1 MTDRIQLAE
10 KPYLRRDIPDLRP
23 GDTVEVDLKVK
34 EGDKERV
41 QTFTGTVIAVRGGG
55 TGKTFTVR
63 RIVMGEGVERIFPW
77 HSPGLVAVRVT
88 RRGKV
93 RRAKLY
99 YMRQR
104 VGKATRL
111 VEVVGGAEEAAAG
124 VERPAEADGAPR
136 AAAAKAGGKPA
147 KGAARVE
154 APAPK

>member
-10 KPYLRRDIPDLRP
+10 KPYLRKDIPDVRP

-34 EGDKERV
+34 EGDKERI
-41 QTFTGTVIAVRGGG
+41 QTFAGTVLAVRGAG

-63 RIVMGEGVERIFPW
+63 RIVMGEGVERIFLW
-77 HSPGLVAVRVT
+77 HSPTLVAVRVT

-99 YMRQR
+99 YMRRR

-111 VEVVGGAEEAAAG
+111 VEVVGGAEEAVAG
-124 VERPAEADGAPR
+124 LEGVAPAGPAGKAGK
-136 AAAAKAGGKPA
+136 AAKEGAKA
-147 KGAARVE
+147 KGAERVG
-154 APAPK
+154 APTPK